1 MTPEEVLCALSGLLI
16 ADHIGGIS
24 CLGCGYEHN
33 CIHGCAIIREAYQ
46 TVKLLI
52 AERDVLRR
60 RLAEGGTSH
69 E

>member
-1 MTPEEVLCALSGLLI
+1 MTPEEVLDALHSLLI
-16 ADHIGGIS
+16 ADHIGGIV
-24 CLGCGYEHN
+24 CLGCGYEHT
-33 CIHGCAIIREAYQ
+33 CIHGCAIIREAEQ

-52 AERDVLRR
+52 AERDALRR